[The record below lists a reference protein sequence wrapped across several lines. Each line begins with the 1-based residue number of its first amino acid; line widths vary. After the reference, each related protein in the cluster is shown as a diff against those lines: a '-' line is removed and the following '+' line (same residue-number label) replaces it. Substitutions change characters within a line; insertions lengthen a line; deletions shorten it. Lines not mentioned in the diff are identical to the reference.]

1 MLSLIPA
8 IILGSYLYFDKIN
21 VETDNLD
28 KRLTSISKTGANNV
42 ASWIVERKNNI
53 QDIAK
58 NQLVIVETIKLINS
72 ASESKQLF
80 IAKYNLEK
88 QLSVPLSKYDWLEE
102 LWITDSRTHETIY
115 YKSETIAQ
123 EIDFNDK
130 HFQDA
135 LEGKIGLSDIHPSI
149 KPVHNEYGIYEIGVP
164 TLLISAPIAGEAG
177 IQGVLTARISI
188 FAIESGVEL
197 HIEDF
202 VSADTYIVNSEGYFL
217 SPSAFPQSIQHLIEK
232 RSELELRIIE
242 PDSKEFTNIFR
253 QANSDSSTINLDG
266 YSNYLGKLVVG
277 SITPIEGTNWY
288 YVVEILRN
296 EAYQHI
302 FLVQN
307 ILIPS
312 SVITIAVIIL
322 MTLLFSNNF
331 LKPIKKLTEVI
342 ENIRA
347 GNLEAEIDPIL
358 KKSKDEIGKLANT
371 FDEMRNNVL
380 ETEKNLNK
388 IVKERTLELEEANL
402 ELKTIDKQK
411 EEFTSMV
418 THELKT
424 PLTPI
429 IGWCQ
434 TLKKPKIMGE
444 LTDKQT
450 KAINNIQ
457 ENAKRLQKLIRDLL
471 DAQILDLNKMQ
482 FDYIDIDVTEFMKFI
497 HQNLQ
502 YAMEPKKIQFIN
514 STTEKNIHIKSDR
527 NRLEQILNNFVFN
540 AIDFVPKEN
549 GSIEIKAQK
558 QEDESVLFYVKD
570 NGIGISKE
578 KIDNLFQK
586 FYQVESG
593 LTRKHGGSGLGL
605 AISQGIV
612 QGLGGKIRVKSD
624 IGKGSFFYFI
634 IPKQHGEKQE

>member
-1 MLSLIPA
+1 LLSLIPA
-8 IILGSYLYFDKIN
+8 VILGSYLYFDKIN
-21 VETDNLD
+21 IETNNLNE
-28 KRLTSISKTGANNV
+28 RLTSISKIGADNV

-58 NQLVIVETIKLINS
+58 NQLVIVETMKLANS
-72 ASESKQLF
+72 ATESEQLF

-88 QLSVPLSKYDWLEE
+88 QFTAHLSKYDWLEE
-102 LWITDSRTHETIY
+102 LWITDPRAQETVY
-115 YKSETIAQ
+115 HKSEIISQ
-123 EIDFNDK
+123 EINFNEI

-135 LEGKIGLSDIHPSI
+135 LDGKIGISDIHPST
-149 KPVHNEYGIYEIGVP
+149 KPIRNEYGIYEIGVP
-164 TLLISAPIAGEAG
+164 TLLISVPVEGEAG
-177 IQGVLTARISI
+177 IKGVLTARISI
-188 FAIESGVEL
+188 FEIESGVEA
-197 HIEDF
+197 HTDDF
-202 VSADTYIVNSEGYFL
+202 VSADTYIVNSEGYLL

-242 PDSKEFTNIFR
+242 PDSKELTNIFR
-253 QANSDSSTINLDG
+253 QANSDSSTINSDG

-277 SITPIEGTNWY
+277 SITPIEGTNWH

-296 EAYQHI
+296 EAYQNI

-307 ILIPS
+307 VLIPS
-312 SVITIAVIIL
+312 SVITITVIIL

-331 LKPIKKLTEVI
+331 LKPIKKLTWAI
-342 ENIRA
+342 ENIRVSD
-347 GNLEAEIDPIL
+347 LEAEIDPIL

-388 IVKERTLELEEANL
+388 IVKERTAELEEANI

-411 EEFTSMV
+411 EEFTSMI

-457 ENAKRLQKLIRDLL
+457 ENAKRLQMLITDLL
-471 DAQILDLNKMQ
+471 DAQLVDLNQMQ
-482 FDYIDIDVTEFMKFI
+482 FYYTDIDVTEFMEFLC
-497 HQNLQ
+497 QNLQ

-514 STTEKNIHIKSDR
+514 STTEKNMHIKSDR
-527 NRLEQILNNFVFN
+527 NRLEQVLNNFVFN
-540 AIDFVPKEN
+540 AIDFVPEGN
-549 GSIEIKAQK
+549 GRIEIKAQE

-570 NGIGISKE
+570 NGIGIPKE
-578 KIDNLFQK
+578 KINNLFQK

-612 QGLGGKIRVKSD
+612 QGLGGKIGIKSD

-634 IPKQHGEKQE
+634 IPKQHGEKQ